1 MTSQFPLHT
10 REVRTRMYA
19 HSTDRQRRRIAYEP
33 RCLGANLRL
42 KVNEN
47 SGKLTEITKKDVK
60 LEVKSF
66 SS

>member
-1 MTSQFPLHT
+1 
-10 REVRTRMYA
+10 MYA